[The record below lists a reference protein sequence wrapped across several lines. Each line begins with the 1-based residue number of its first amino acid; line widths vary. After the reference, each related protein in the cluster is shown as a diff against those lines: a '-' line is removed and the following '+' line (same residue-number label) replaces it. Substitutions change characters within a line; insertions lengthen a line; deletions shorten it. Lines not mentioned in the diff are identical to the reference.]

1 MQQEMTTHIEAAV
14 EFCPRCHG
22 DSEGCL
28 IWPIFPE
35 KDKMKKAIHEEEERL
50 RQKLKG
56 RLHVHGQQGILV
68 QLVYEI

>member
-1 MQQEMTTHIEAAV
+1 MQQEMTTQTEAAV
-14 EFCPRCHG
+14 EFCPRYHG

-35 KDKMKKAIHEEEERL
+35 KDMIHEEEERL

-56 RLHVHGQQGILV
+56 SLHVHGQQGILV
-68 QLVYEI
+68 